1 MPSGDSILVGRVVRP
16 HGVRGEVKVDVQS
29 DVPDRFAP
37 GRTLRIV
44 PGGRGSGFAAEIL
57 TSRPHKGALLVRFAG
72 VDDRDAAESLRAAR
86 IEIEEDDVPPPPDG
100 AYYHY
105 QLVGC
110 LCVDRREGEIGTVV
124 GVVENGGGDLL
135 VVEREAED
143 GARERIPVPFAD
155 AFLGE
160 IDVEGR
166 RIELDLPPG
175 LIETC
180 ISRS

>member
-1 MPSGDSILVGRVVRP
+1 MPSGENILVGRVLRP
-16 HGVRGEVKVDVQS
+16 HGVRGEVKVEVHS
-29 DVPDRFAP
+29 DVPDRFAAGRILHVVP
-37 GRTLRIV
+37 GR
-44 PGGRGSGFAAEIL
+44 GRAFDAEVL
-57 TSRPHKGALLVRFAG
+57 ASRPHQGALLVRFAG
-72 VDDRDAAESLRAAR
+72 VDDRDAAESLRDAR
-86 IEIEEDDVPPPPDG
+86 IEIGEDDVPSPAEG
-100 AYYHY
+100 VYYHY

-124 GVVENGGGDLL
+124 DVVEDGGGDLL
-135 VVEREAED
+135 VVEKKVN
-143 GARERIPVPFAD
+143 GVRERIPVPFAD